1 MQNKLLRDTQKDVK
15 YEVKK
20 VTSGGGVIVQ
30 G

>member
-15 YEVKK
+15 YEVNT
-20 VTSGGGVIVQ
+20 VTSGGGVIMQ